1 MKREKINIELPE
13 SVINFLNY
21 CRNIKGLSE
30 KTALGYENDLK
41 MFVKFL
47 KDNRGKDR
55 HAINDKYI
63 KTIKLKHLHNFMNYL
78 IKECDN
84 KASTRCRK
92 VATLK
97 AYFEYLQNKE
107 RLITFN
113 PAYELE
119 SPKQPKTEPITLSLN
134 QAIKLLESLDKSSI
148 NYYRDKCILNIF
160 LHCGLR
166 ISELANIKIKDIKD
180 GKIKIWGKGAKER
193 FVYLD
198 DTCKKAIEEYL
209 NYRFDEDYPEN
220 IKQYLFLSRTY
231 KTKISTDAI
240 RSMVKKYLNIAEL
253 TDEKYTPHK
262 LRGTFATLNHNAGAN
277 IRQIQR
283 ALGHSSIKTTERYLR
298 VEEEELRDMA
308 TNNPLNN
315 L

>member
-1 MKREKINIELPE
+1 METKNEIQLPE
-13 SVINFLNY
+13 SVISFLNY

-30 KTALGYENDLK
+30 KTVLGYENDLK
-41 MFVKFL
+41 IFVRFL
-47 KDNRGKDR
+47 KSNRGKDR

-63 KTIKLKHLHNFMNYL
+63 KTIKLKHLHNFMDYL
-78 IKECDN
+78 IEECKN
-84 KASTRCRK
+84 GASTRCRK

-97 AYFEYLQNKE
+97 AYFEYLQNKI

-119 SPKQPKTEPITLSLN
+119 SPKQAKTEPITLSLK
-134 QAIKLLESLDKSSI
+134 QAVKLTQSLDKDDV

-166 ISELANIKIKDIKD
+166 ISELANIKIKDMKD
-180 GKIKIWGKGAKER
+180 DKIKIWGKGSKER

-198 DTCKKAIEEYL
+198 DVCKQSIKDYL
-209 NYRFDEDYPEN
+209 NNRNEEGISDTV
-220 IKQYLFLSRTY
+220 KQYLFLSHAY
-231 KTKISTDAI
+231 KTNIN
-240 RSMVKKYLNIAEL
+240 MVKKYLNIAEL

-262 LRGTFATLNHNAGAN
+262 LRGTYATLTHNAGAN

-283 ALGHSSIKTTERYLR
+283 ALGHSSIKTTEKYLR

-308 TNNPLNN
+308 GKNPLNN